1 MRNGIWLLVLKSLT
15 QQLLKCLRILLPRRV
30 RAAILLISAIKVV
43 RKLFFNSSPSRMII
57 SNPIL
62 RKNLCIRIFRR
73 IIGHPCLSRLRTPP
87 AIAGVIH
94 VLHAIK
100 SVSLGILWKNLNLNS
115 KNLSSRCLIVGHLRA
130 SSFSEAA
137 GIATSPRSSPRLS
150 SRAHRGL
157 DRWGSSTLQIPRTPP
172 PRCSRLC
179 ICIILVFIWTR
190 IPFPARSR

>member
-1 MRNGIWLLVLKSLT
+1 MPPRPSASTGPRGNSAHLRNKGRQKTIF
-15 QQLLKCLRILLPRRV
+15 QQLSFSHDYFQSNFAEEFVHKDLQKDHRPPLLESAKNPSGDRRSDPR
-30 RAAILLISAIKVV
+30 
-43 RKLFFNSSPSRMII
+43 SSRYQERQSRD
-57 SNPIL
+57 
-62 RKNLCIRIFRR
+62 
-73 IIGHPCLSRLRTPP
+73 
-87 AIAGVIH
+87 
-94 VLHAIK
+94 
-100 SVSLGILWKNLNLNS
+100 SLENLNLNS